1 MIYLDNCATTKIRE
15 EVLEKMYE
23 SLKHDFAN
31 PSSLHDLGIN
41 SEKKIKEAREIIS
54 KFMDVRPSELYF
66 TSGGTESNNIAIQ
79 SVVNK
84 YSNRGKHL
92 ITTEIEHPSV
102 LNVMKY
108 LETKG
113 YSVTYLKV
121 DGNGLI
127 DLSQLEDSITDET
140 ILISIIHV
148 NNEIGSIQDIKK
160 IRQIIDNKNK
170 HTILHLDGI
179 QSFGKIYFNLNDLG
193 VDLFSFSG
201 HKIYGPKGI
210 GGLFIKDS
218 LNLDPIT
225 FGGGQESGMRSGTEN
240 LTGIIGIGEAIRLI
254 DKNQKA
260 DIEYV
265 SSLKKHMVEKI
276 KENIEDIKINSPLD
290 ETGSPYILNVSFKN
304 TRGEVLLHYLE
315 DKKIYISTTS
325 ACSSKGTEKSHVL
338 KAIDLEDE
346 YIEGAIRMCFS
357 YDIGREDLD
366 YVVEVLKS
374 SVEEIRKIIMR

>member
-113 YSVTYLKV
+113 YLVTYLKV

-140 ILISIIHV
+140 ILLSIIHV

-179 QSFGKIYFNLNDLG
+179 QSFGKIHFNLNDLG

-240 LTGIIGIGEAIRLI
+240 LTGIIGIGEAVRLI

>member
-170 HTILHLDGI
+170 NTILHLDGI